1 MSPASWSPSRIEA
14 IRSGRAGRSRLVGLT
29 ASIATRMAAGMISPE
44 SGASLLPL
52 LQQPLTCAFGA
63 PRGIRTPNRQIRS
76 LVLYP
81 LS

>member
-1 MSPASWSPSRIEA
+1 VTW
-14 IRSGRAGRSRLVGLT
+14 
-29 ASIATRMAAGMISPE
+29 
-44 SGASLLPL
+44 
-52 LQQPLTCAFGA
+52 AFGA